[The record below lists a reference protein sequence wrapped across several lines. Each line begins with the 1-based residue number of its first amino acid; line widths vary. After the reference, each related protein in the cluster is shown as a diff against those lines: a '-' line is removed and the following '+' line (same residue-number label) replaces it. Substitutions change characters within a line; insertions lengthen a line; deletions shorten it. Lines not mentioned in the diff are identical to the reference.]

1 MKEHDFATKMIDGL
15 VEKLE
20 RLEKLEAAVVGSW
33 MESCNDR
40 GPWHKAL
47 RWPCVELGYLEL
59 RDVEV
64 TREAFDGSTFSYNTR
79 EFHLKEEYEEMA
91 KAWIARGEEE

>member
-1 MKEHDFATKMIDGL
+1 MKEHDFATKIIDGL

-20 RLEKLEAAVVGSW
+20 RLQKLEAAVVGSW
-33 MESCNDR
+33 MESCDQ
-40 GPWHKAL
+40 GSPWHKLL
-47 RWPCVELGYLEL
+47 RYPCVDLGYLEL

-64 TREAFDGSTFSYNTR
+64 TREAFDGSTFSYTTR